1 MKAVPYNKA
10 EATKTTAE
18 NNKHTEDKEMS
29 ENMKLN
35 DEAMAQASGGKL
47 EPGQEG
53 ATITGIVMVDPYP
66 DNPAY
71 SGIYRECESN
81 GYQVYEITGGR
92 IAVADRH
99 IPNLNPGDEV
109 IVNHIRGYYG
119 WEIIKV

>member
-1 MKAVPYNKA
+1 MKAAPYNKA

-47 EPGQEG
+47 EPG
-53 ATITGIVMVDPYP
+53 
-66 DNPAY
+66 
-71 SGIYRECESN
+71 
-81 GYQVYEITGGR
+81 
-92 IAVADRH
+92 
-99 IPNLNPGDEV
+99 DEV